1 MRIFI
6 GIELDDR
13 LREAAAAAAG
23 SLQRQI
29 ETKVDARWIAA
40 SNLHI
45 TLWFIGEADPERADR
60 IAAAFDAPL
69 ATPAFD
75 LHLAGFGAFP
85 PSGVPRVL
93 WIGVAGGADSLA
105 RIHAEV
111 AARLAPIGIEA
122 ERRPYSAHL
131 TVARIKVTHGRDH
144 AGLRTILRRAAAD
157 VGTGRVQHAT
167 VFRSRL
173 SPKGAAYEALLRV
186 PLQ

>member
-13 LREAAAAAAG
+13 LREGAATAAV
-23 SLQRQI
+23 SLQRQLRA
-29 ETKVDARWIAA
+29 TLDARWIAA
-40 SNLHI
+40 PNLHI
-45 TLWFIGEADPERADR
+45 TLWFIGEVGDERA
-60 IAAAFDAPL
+60 AAILRAFHAPL

-85 PSGVPRVL
+85 PSGAPRVL
-93 WIGVAGGADSLA
+93 WIGVAAGAESLS
-105 RIHAEV
+105 RIHGEV
-111 AARLAPIGIEA
+111 ATRLSALGIEP

-131 TVARIKVTHGRDH
+131 TVARVKAMHGRDY
-144 AGLRTILRRAAAD
+144 AGLRAILGRASGHA
-157 VGTGRVQHAT
+157 GTGRVQHAT

-173 SPKGAAYEALLRV
+173 SPKGAAYEPLLRV

>member
-1 MRIFI
+1 MRIFV

-13 LREAAAAAAG
+13 LREAAAAAAD
-23 SLQRQI
+23 SLRRQLGKKI
-29 ETKVDARWIAA
+29 DARWIAS

-45 TLWFIGEADPERADR
+45 TLWFIGEVDPERARR
-60 IAAAFDAPL
+60 IAGAFDAPL
-69 ATPAFD
+69 TTPAFD

-85 PSGVPRVL
+85 PSGAPRVL
-93 WIGVAGGADSLA
+93 WLGVTGGAESLA

-111 AARLAPIGIEA
+111 AARLAPVGIEA

-131 TVARIKVTHGRDH
+131 TVARIKVVHGRDH
-144 AGLRTILRRAAAD
+144 AGLRTILGRAAAD
-157 VGTGRVQHAT
+157 VGTGRVHHAT